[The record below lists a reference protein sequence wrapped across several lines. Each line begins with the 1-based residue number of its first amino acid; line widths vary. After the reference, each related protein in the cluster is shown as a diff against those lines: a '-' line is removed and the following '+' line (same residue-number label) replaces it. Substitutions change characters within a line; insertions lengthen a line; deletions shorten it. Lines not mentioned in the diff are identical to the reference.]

1 MVPNPFYVSGPV
13 PSAYFVGRSSEIKIA
28 FDQISKRA
36 HAAFYGGSGTGKSS
50 FLQRLTEPET
60 WQERRLEISKCYIVS
75 LNCTDINPFTSSN
88 FFRGILELLKEE
100 IGGQTDLLAEIE
112 ASLEEKDIEKGDL
125 RRILRKIGGEDK
137 FLLLLLDQF
146 DSALIA
152 SEHYTENEILV
163 FLNEFRNLSVGG
175 PGIPLSTI
183 VTSFRSIPELGPELR
198 SSGSPW
204 YNHYLCH
211 SLSPFSEQEIR
222 QHFFTAG
229 SPLCIPLTPKVQAAV
244 LQLTGGNPALLQNAF
259 YLLHDM
265 MQAAQSIDA
274 IDLKVF
280 AEKFIS
286 RAEHFFRDTWGF
298 SNDAEQVLLI
308 LIALQLQEGRL
319 SDRSQY
325 SLKDIDRVFSQRSRE
340 LLDLVERG
348 IIQKV
353 ESEAETTYKFAS
365 SLMAW
370 WVIQEIHNSD
380 EAELERREKVFFK
393 WMSREQ
399 ADQIKSVVRQ
409 VWSQKAAIKG
419 AIEWTVSLLGKAMKG

>member
-50 FLQRLTEPET
+50 FLQRLTESET

-88 FFRGILELLKEE
+88 FFRGILELLKE
-100 IGGQTDLLAEIE
+100 QTDGQPDLRAEVE
-112 ASLEEKDIEKGDL
+112 ASLLEKEVEKGDL

-146 DSALIA
+146 DAALIA
-152 SEHYTENEILV
+152 SEDYTENDMLV

-211 SLSPFSEQEIR
+211 ALSPFSEQEIT
-222 QHFFTAG
+222 QHFFTVGA
-229 SPLCIPLTPKVQAAV
+229 PLCIPLEPKVQTAV

-265 MQAAQSIDA
+265 MQAAQSIEA

-280 AEKFIS
+280 AEKFIG
-286 RAEHFFRDTWGF
+286 RAEHFFRDTWAF

-365 SLMAW
+365 SLMEW